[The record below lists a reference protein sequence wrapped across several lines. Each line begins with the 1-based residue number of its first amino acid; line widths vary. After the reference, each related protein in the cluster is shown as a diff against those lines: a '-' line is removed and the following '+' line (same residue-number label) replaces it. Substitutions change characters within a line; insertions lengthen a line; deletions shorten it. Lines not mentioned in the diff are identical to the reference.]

1 MEVSAL
7 REELDSMFLQLLS
20 DLEELEA
27 KRAALNARVEEGWLS
42 LAKARYAMG
51 AKSVGPLQYA
61 SRMEPQVCVRASEAQ
76 DGPQTF
82 RVIKAD
88 SQTPEELGPS
98 EASLRRRKG
107 PTKTQESGA
116 SVVPQD
122 PLNWFGILVP
132 HSLRQAQASFRDGPW
147 ELSPVLQYGGLSFS
161 PSNARPSAGCRYSQ
175 PPDSNQLGSG
185 SAPGPP
191 EKTEGVG
198 PWACLT

>member
-1 MEVSAL
+1 MAVLAL
-7 REELDSMFLQLLS
+7 REELDSVYLQLLS

-27 KRAALNARVEEGWLS
+27 KRAALNAQVEEGWFL

-51 AKSVGPLQYA
+51 AKSVGTLQYA
-61 SRMEPQVCVRASEAQ
+61 SCMEPQICVRTSEAQ

-88 SQTPEELGPS
+88 AQTPEEVGPS

-107 PTKTQESGA
+107 PTKTQVSGT

-132 HSLRQAQASFRDGPW
+132 HSLRQAQASFRDGLQLAADIANLQTRINW
-147 ELSPVLQYGGLSFS
+147 GRGQVRGLQKKLKEL
-161 PSNARPSAGCRYSQ
+161 
-175 PPDSNQLGSG
+175 D
-185 SAPGPP
+185 PGP
-191 EKTEGVG
+191 
-198 PWACLT
+198 A